1 MQLFLQNAF
10 LVLRQLAGIYLIV
23 GMGIAA
29 ERLKWFPA
37 ATAKLCT
44 QLLLYVVTPCVII
57 NSFLQMEYSAD
68 ELRNLGI
75 AAFGGALIFST
86 GIAIAWRLYRGK
98 RHPDTDPILHYASI
112 YGNCGFMGLPLARA
126 IVGDIG
132 VFYVSIVV
140 IVFQMLAFTHGMWVM
155 AGGAVRNEELGTKNR
170 EQVRFSLKTLLFN
183 PGVVAVSIGLPLYLF
198 SAPVPALLVEP
209 IRSVAVMN
217 TPLAMMIFGTY
228 LSRTKLNTVFQNKK
242 VFLAASIKML
252 AVPAVLMT
260 VLLLLGVRGP
270 LLHALLI
277 PASTPC
283 ANNTAV
289 FAAKFDRDAG
299 YGAQV
304 VALFSMISVFT
315 MPMILALAMSFGG

>member
-1 MQLFLQNAF
+1 MHLFFQNAL
-10 LVLRQLAGIYLIV
+10 LVLRQLVGIYLIV

-44 QLLLYVVTPCVII
+44 QLLLYVVTPCVIV
-57 NSFLQMEYSAD
+57 NSFLQMEYSAAQ
-68 ELRNLGI
+68 LRNLGI
-75 AAFGGALIFST
+75 AAFGGALIFSS
-86 GIAIAWRLYRGK
+86 GILIAWRLYRGK
-98 RHPDTDPILHYASI
+98 KHPDTDPILHYASI

-140 IVFQMLAFTHGMWVM
+140 IVFQLLAFTHGMWVM
-155 AGGAVRNEELGTKNR
+155 NGGAVSNEAAGPKSQE
-170 EQVRFSLKTLLFN
+170 VRFSAKSLLLN
-183 PGVVAVSIGLPLYLF
+183 PGLISVSIGLPLYML
-198 SAPVPALLVEP
+198 SVPVPALLAEP
-209 IRSVAVMN
+209 VRTVAAMN
-217 TPLAMMIFGTY
+217 TPFAMLIFGTY
-228 LSRTKLNTVFQNKK
+228 LSRTRLNSVLRNKK
-242 VFLAASIKML
+242 IFLAASIKML
-252 AVPAVLMT
+252 AAPAVLMT
-260 VLLLLGVRGP
+260 TLLLLGIRGP

-304 VALFSMISVFT
+304 VALFSIISVFT
-315 MPMILALAMSFGG
+315 MPMILAVAMSL